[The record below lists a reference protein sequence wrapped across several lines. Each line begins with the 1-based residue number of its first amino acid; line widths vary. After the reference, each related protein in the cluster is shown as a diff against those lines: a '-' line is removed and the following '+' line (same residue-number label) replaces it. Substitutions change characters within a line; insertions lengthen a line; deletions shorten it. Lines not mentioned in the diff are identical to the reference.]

1 MNMKTVQIRLP
12 DQLVQQA
19 EAAGLLTDQ
28 AMERIIKSAL
38 KRRAGEK
45 LLESAHRIAV
55 VEGAQMTADEIQAEI
70 DAYRSEQR
78 AERGG

>member
-28 AMERIIKSAL
+28 AMERIIKSEIG
-38 KRRAGEK
+38 RG
-45 LLESAHRIAV
+45 V
-55 VEGAQMTADEIQAEI
+55 V
-70 DAYRSEQR
+70 
-78 AERGG
+78 